1 MFILKKKNFKFL
13 HKSFNLFQC
22 SFSKINY
29 FNQKIYLKSDMEKQT
44 REHTEVASLL
54 SELNIKETNM
64 PEVPKQN
71 SRYARY
77 NFYFNS

>member
-1 MFILKKKNFKFL
+1 
-13 HKSFNLFQC
+13 
-22 SFSKINY
+22 
-29 FNQKIYLKSDMEKQT
+29 MEKQT